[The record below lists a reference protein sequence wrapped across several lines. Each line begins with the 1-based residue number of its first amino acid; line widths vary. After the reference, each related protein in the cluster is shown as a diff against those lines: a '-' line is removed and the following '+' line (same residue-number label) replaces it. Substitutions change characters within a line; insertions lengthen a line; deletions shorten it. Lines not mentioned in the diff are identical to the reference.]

1 MRINKHLNNNNKQ
14 DEDLTKKKLI
24 FDRSAI
30 HKFPFPFWPK
40 RKLIFVQKTPLNL
53 NFSRKQNKK

>member
-14 DEDLTKKKLI
+14 DEDFYFKKKEVN

-30 HKFPFPFWPK
+30 HKFPFPF
-40 RKLIFVQKTPLNL
+40 IKTEVDFCSKNTLKFKFFL
-53 NFSRKQNKK
+53 QTK